1 MILGIDQSLTH
12 TGLCIIDKDKK
23 NINAF
28 GIKTNNKKLN
38 QYERIAY
45 IANEIEKVILDYKI
59 EKINIEGL
67 AFGVKGMTLQ
77 ILAGLQYTI
86 LFIANRLNIE
96 YEIIPPKTLKK
107 KATGKGNATK
117 KEMSEIIDILI
128 LIRLSELS
136 EYKINSKLMEDIV
149 DAYHL
154 AIY

>member
-23 NINAF
+23 IINAF

>member
-12 TGLCIIDKDKK
+12 TGLCIVNKD
-23 NINAF
+23 NQIINAL
-28 GIKTNNKKLN
+28 GIKTDNKNKT

-86 LFIANRLNIE
+86 LFIANKLNIE

-117 KEMSEIIDILI
+117 KEMSEVIDILI
-128 LIRLSELS
+128 LIKLSELS